1 LEIAAS
7 FEFRFSIFVSRMRII
22 RDLQEFGEPLA
33 PSVVTIGNFDGVHLA
48 HQKLLRRVVEVAR
61 PQGAMATAIT
71 FEPHPI
77 KLLSPDHAPKL
88 LTPLERKVE
97 LIETMGI
104 DWLVVL
110 PFTRELARQSPLEF
124 VRRVLVRPL
133 HASSV
138 HVGPNFRFGYRQSG
152 DTEILEELGK
162 QEGFRVEVVPMLEV
176 RGDRV
181 SSTRIRELLAE
192 GHVHKANRL
201 LGRPFAA
208 RGPIVAGMGVGRKH
222 TVPTLNLAPIEE
234 QLPKV
239 GVYVTHT
246 RLGGVR
252 HDSVTNVGFKPTFGD
267 HRLTVETFLLEFTGQ
282 IDETE
287 MEIEFLY
294 RLRDEMKFQNPAI
307 LRVQIQEDARRSLK
321 FFRLLKQYRERE
333 PQPGDQVMGSSNH

>member
-1 LEIAAS
+1 
-7 FEFRFSIFVSRMRII
+7 MRVISNI
-22 RDLQEFGEPLA
+22 QELGKPLA
-33 PSVVTIGNFDGVHLA
+33 PSVVTIGNFNGVHLA
-48 HQKLLRRVVEVAR
+48 HQTLLRRVVEVAR
-61 PQGAMATAIT
+61 PQGARATAIT

-77 KLLSPDHAPKL
+77 KILAPDHAPKL
-88 LTPLERKVE
+88 LTPLRRKVE
-97 LIETMGI
+97 LIAATGI
-104 DWLVVL
+104 DLLVVL
-110 PFTRELARQSPLEF
+110 PFTRELAHQSPLEF
-124 VRRVLVRPL
+124 VRRVLIDPL

-152 DTEILEELGK
+152 DTEILEELGN
-162 QEGFRVEVVPMLEV
+162 QEGFRVEVLPMLLV

-181 SSTRIRELLAE
+181 SSTRIREFLTE
-192 GHVHKANRL
+192 GQVHKANRL
-201 LGRPFAA
+201 LGWPFSS

-246 RLGGVR
+246 LLAGVS

-267 HRLTVETFLLEFTGQ
+267 HRLTVETFLLDFSGQ
-282 IDETE
+282 INEVD

-307 LRVQIQEDARRSLK
+307 LKVQIQEDARRALK
-321 FFRLLKQYRERE
+321 FFRLLKEYRQRS
-333 PQPGDQVMGSSNH
+333 PRSGNRVIG

>member
-1 LEIAAS
+1 
-7 FEFRFSIFVSRMRII
+7 MRVISTL
-22 RDLQEFGEPLA
+22 RELGEA
-33 PSVVTIGNFDGVHLA
+33 GTPSVVTIGNFDGVHLA
-48 HQKLLRRVVEVAR
+48 HQTLLRRVVDVAR
-61 PQGAMATAIT
+61 PQGALATAIT

-77 KLLSPDHAPKL
+77 KVLAPDHAPKL
-88 LTPLERKVE
+88 LTPLKRKVE
-97 LIETMGI
+97 LIEATGI
-104 DWLVVL
+104 DLLVVL

-124 VRRVLVRPL
+124 VRRVLVDPL
-133 HASSV
+133 RASSV

-162 QEGFRVEVVPMLEV
+162 QEGFRVEVVPLLYM

-181 SSTRIRELLAE
+181 SSTRIRELLTE
-192 GHVHKANRL
+192 GLVHKANRL
-201 LGRPFAA
+201 LGRPFSSS
-208 RGPIVAGMGVGRKH
+208 GPIVAGMGVGRKH

-246 RLGGVR
+246 VLGDLR

-267 HRLTVETFLLEFTGQ
+267 HRLTVETFLLDSTGQ
-282 IDETE
+282 IDETD

-307 LRVQIQEDARRSLK
+307 LKVQIQEDARRSLK
-321 FFRLLKQYRERE
+321 FFRLLKQYRQGSPRM
-333 PQPGDQVMGSSNH
+333 GDRLIGSSGH

>member
-1 LEIAAS
+1 
-7 FEFRFSIFVSRMRII
+7 MRVINS
-22 RDLQEFGEPLA
+22 LPELGEPTA

-48 HQKLLRRVVEVAR
+48 HQTLLRRVVEVAR
-61 PQGAMATAIT
+61 PQGLRATAIT

-77 KLLSPDHAPKL
+77 KILSPDHAPKL
-88 LTPLERKVE
+88 LTPLPSKVD
-97 LIETMGI
+97 LIASMGI
-104 DWLVVL
+104 DMLVVL

-124 VRRVLVRPL
+124 VRRVLVDPL
-133 HASSV
+133 RASSV

-162 QEGFRVEVVPMLEV
+162 QEGFRVKVVPMLCV

-181 SSTRIRELLAE
+181 SSTRIRELLTE
-192 GHVHKANRL
+192 GQVHKATRL
-201 LGRPFAA
+201 LGRPFSS
-208 RGPIVAGMGVGRKH
+208 RGLIVAGMGVGHKH

-246 RLGGVR
+246 RLGGVS

-267 HRLTVETFLLEFTGQ
+267 HRLTVETFLLDFSGQ

-294 RLRDEMKFQNPAI
+294 RLRDEMKYQNPAI
-307 LRVQIQEDARRSLK
+307 LKVQIQEDARRALK
-321 FFRLLKQYRERE
+321 FFRLLKQYR
-333 PQPGDQVMGSSNH
+333 QSTTKSGHQVIGPSGH

>member
-1 LEIAAS
+1 
-7 FEFRFSIFVSRMRII
+7 MRII
-22 RDLQEFGEPLA
+22 SNLQELGKPLA

-48 HQKLLRRVVEVAR
+48 HQTLLRRVVEVAR
-61 PQGAMATAIT
+61 PQGLQATAIT

-77 KLLSPDHAPKL
+77 KILAPDYAPKL
-88 LTPLERKVE
+88 LTPLRRKVE
-97 LIETMGI
+97 LIAATGI
-104 DWLVVL
+104 DLLVVL

-124 VRRVLVRPL
+124 VRRVLVDPL
-133 HASSV
+133 RASSV

-152 DTEILEELGK
+152 DTEILEELGN
-162 QEGFRVEVVPMLEV
+162 QEGFRVEVLPLLHV

-192 GHVHKANRL
+192 GRVHKANRL
-201 LGRPFAA
+201 LGRPFSS
-208 RGPIVAGMGVGRKH
+208 RGPIVAGMGAGRKH

-246 RLGGVR
+246 VLAGVP

-267 HRLTVETFLLEFTGQ
+267 HRLTVETFLLDFTGQ
-282 IDETE
+282 IDEVN

-307 LRVQIQEDARRSLK
+307 LKVQIQEDARRSLK
-321 FFRLLKQYRERE
+321 FFRLLEQYGKHVPRS
-333 PQPGDQVMGSSNH
+333 GDRVIGSSGH

>member
-1 LEIAAS
+1 
-7 FEFRFSIFVSRMRII
+7 MRVIS
-22 RDLQEFGEPLA
+22 DLQEIGILPA
-33 PSVVTIGNFDGVHLA
+33 RSVVTIGNFDGVHLA
-48 HQKLLRRVVEVAR
+48 HQTLLRRVVEVAR
-61 PQGAMATAIT
+61 PQGMLATAIT
-71 FEPHPI
+71 FQPHPI
-77 KLLSPDHAPKL
+77 KILSPDHAPKL
-88 LTPLERKVE
+88 LTPLVRKME
-97 LIETMGI
+97 LIESMGI
-104 DWLVVL
+104 DLLVVL

-124 VRRVLVRPL
+124 VRQVLVRPL

-152 DTEILEELGK
+152 DTEILEELGR
-162 QEGFRVEVVPMLEV
+162 QEGFRVEVVPLLEV
-176 RGDRV
+176 RGERV

-192 GHVHKANRL
+192 GQVHKANRL
-201 LGRPFAA
+201 LGRPFSA

-246 RLGGVR
+246 LLSGVR

-267 HRLTVETFLLEFTGQ
+267 HRLTVETFLLDFAGQ
-282 IDETE
+282 IDATE

-307 LRVQIQEDARRSLK
+307 LKVQIQEDARRSLK
-321 FFRLLKQYRERE
+321 FFRLLKAYRQQAGRS
-333 PQPGDQVMGSSNH
+333 GHRVIGSSGH

>member
-1 LEIAAS
+1 
-7 FEFRFSIFVSRMRII
+7 MRVV
-22 RDLQEFGEPLA
+22 RNLQELGDSPA

-48 HQKLLRRVVEVAR
+48 HQTLLRRVVEVAR
-61 PQGAMATAIT
+61 AQGLTATAVT

-77 KLLSPDHAPKL
+77 KILSPDHAPKL

-97 LIETMGI
+97 LIAATGI
-104 DWLVVL
+104 DVLVVL

-124 VRRVLVRPL
+124 VRHVLVEPL
-133 HASSV
+133 HAASV

-152 DTEILEELGK
+152 DTEILEELGR
-162 QEGFRVEVVPMLEV
+162 QEGFRVEVVPMLVV

-181 SSTRIRELLAE
+181 SSTRLRELLSE
-192 GHVHKANRL
+192 GLVQKANRL
-201 LGRPFAA
+201 LGRPFSA

-222 TVPTLNLAPIEE
+222 TVPTLNLAPVEE

-246 RLGGVR
+246 LLGGVR
-252 HDSVTNVGFKPTFGD
+252 HDSVTNVGYKPTFGD
-267 HRLTVETFLLEFTGQ
+267 HRLTVETFLLDFSGQ
-282 IDETE
+282 VDETN

-307 LRVQIQEDARRSLK
+307 LKVQIQEDARRSLK
-321 FFRLLKQYRERE
+321 FFRLLKQYRERPSASDQRVIE
-333 PQPGDQVMGSSNH
+333 PSSH

>member
-1 LEIAAS
+1 
-7 FEFRFSIFVSRMRII
+7 MRVISN
-22 RDLQEFGEPLA
+22 LQELGEPLA
-33 PSVVTIGNFDGVHLA
+33 PTVVTIGNFDGVHLA
-48 HQKLLRRVVEVAR
+48 HQTLLRRIVEVAR
-61 PQGAMATAIT
+61 PQGARATAIT

-77 KLLSPDHAPKL
+77 KVLAPDHAPKL
-88 LTPLERKVE
+88 LTPLRRKVE
-97 LIETMGI
+97 LIAATGI
-104 DWLVVL
+104 DLLVVL
-110 PFTRELARQSPLEF
+110 PFTRDLAHQTPLEF
-124 VRRVLVRPL
+124 VRRVLVDPL
-133 HASSV
+133 HAASV

-162 QEGFRVEVVPMLEV
+162 QEGFSVEVVPMLVV

-181 SSTRIRELLAE
+181 SSTRIRELLTE
-192 GHVHKANRL
+192 GKVHKANRL
-201 LGRPFAA
+201 LGRPFSS

-246 RLGGVR
+246 LLSGVP

-267 HRLTVETFLLEFTGQ
+267 HRLTVETFLLEFSGQ
-282 IDETE
+282 IDEAD

-307 LRVQIQEDARRSLK
+307 LKVQIQEDARRSLK
-321 FFRLLKQYRERE
+321 FFRLLKQYR
-333 PQPGDQVMGSSNH
+333 QHATGSGHRVVGPLSH

>member
-1 LEIAAS
+1 
-7 FEFRFSIFVSRMRII
+7 MRVISN
-22 RDLQEFGEPLA
+22 LQELGHSVA

-48 HQKLLRRVVEVAR
+48 HQTLLRRVVEAAR
-61 PQGAMATAIT
+61 PEGLRATAIT

-88 LTPLERKVE
+88 LTPLGRKIE
-97 LIETMGI
+97 LIEKTGI
-104 DWLVVL
+104 DLLVVL

-124 VRRVLVRPL
+124 VRRVLVHPL
-133 HASSV
+133 HATSV

-152 DTEILEELGK
+152 DTEILEELGH
-162 QEGFRVEVVPMLEV
+162 QEGFRVEVVPLLFM

-181 SSTRIRELLAE
+181 SSTRVRELLAE
-192 GHVHKANRL
+192 GQVHKANRL
-201 LGRPFAA
+201 LGRPFSS

-239 GVYVTHT
+239 GVYVTHAL
-246 RLGGVR
+246 LGGIR
-252 HDSVTNVGFKPTFGD
+252 YNSVTNVGFKPTFGD
-267 HRLTVETFLLEFTGQ
+267 HRLTVETFLLDFSGQ

-307 LRVQIQEDARRSLK
+307 LKVQIQEDARRALK
-321 FFRLLKQYRERE
+321 FFRLLKEYRQRT
-333 PQPGDQVMGSSNH
+333 PRSGDAVIG